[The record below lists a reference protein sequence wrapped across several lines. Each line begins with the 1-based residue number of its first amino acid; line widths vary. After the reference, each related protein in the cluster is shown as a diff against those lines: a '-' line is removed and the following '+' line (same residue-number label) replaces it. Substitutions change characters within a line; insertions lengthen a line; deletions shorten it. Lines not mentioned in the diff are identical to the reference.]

1 MAGIICEAL
10 QRGRRA
16 GAGAN
21 SVIRRGRV
29 VQVEPIKPTSTAPG
43 TKCLKLNYD
52 ELLSNFA
59 FNFDLRRYTGARLAD
74 SEKEEFQGVIDSV
87 LSVPDEV

>member
-1 MAGIICEAL
+1 
-10 QRGRRA
+10 
-16 GAGAN
+16 
-21 SVIRRGRV
+21 
-29 VQVEPIKPTSTAPG
+29 
-43 TKCLKLNYD
+43 LKLNYD